1 MSRVSR
7 FKICTYELGERS
19 LSPEE
24 LTRVIDAIQSEA
36 DRLRRVAV
44 QIVAIDQGS
53 REAQGDGR

>member
-19 LSPEE
+19 LSSEE
-24 LTRVIDAIQSEA
+24 LTRVIVAIQSEA
-36 DRLRRVAV
+36 DRLRRIAG
-44 QIVAIDQGS
+44 QIVAVDQGS